1 MIDSS
6 VWIRGLTLLCQH
18 YQRQMLDEVALM
30 WKQYLDEQLSTS
42 EFQQAVRVTIL
53 ESRFFPTAKELVES
67 VKGDPELLAAAEWSL
82 CHKQAC
88 RGNRDPVAG
97 LSPKGQTALYL
108 IGGLPK
114 IAASTAEETMWQR
127 KEFIRFWLGASDLPT
142 HLPGLPQTKPTQ
154 VEVAPMPESV
164 KQQLEE
170 LSQKVAGNGRKTR
183 AL

>member
-30 WKQYLDEQLSTS
+30 WKQYLDERLTTV

-53 ESRFFPTAKELVES
+53 ESRFFPTAKELVKA

-82 CHKQAC
+82 CHKQAS
-88 RGNRDPVAG
+88 RGDRDSVMG

-127 KEFIRFWLGASDLPT
+127 KEFIRFWLGASDEFT
-142 HLPGLPQTKPTQ
+142 QAPGLPQAKPTP

-164 KQQLEE
+164 KQQMNE
-170 LSQKVAGNGRKTR
+170 LMEKMAENGRKTR